1 MEVSM
6 SDTLFK
12 IRQIVSL
19 IVFIGALSLM
29 GMVTK
34 QPLMILAYAA
44 FFMAVMAI
52 MYFSMRKHQRHNEIT
67 QTNNS
72 LMRKIVGFV
81 LFALAVVAP
90 LLIALRTNVINLPVD
105 LSLGAAI
112 GIVGG
117 VTVLFIA
124 LILVAVYMIN
134 VKGNELSQRIIGY
147 VAIIVAAAIPG
158 LLMSRVDGTTTGIG
172 SVYYVAMAVLILAFN
187 GYGFLT
193 VQD

>member
-1 MEVSM
+1 M